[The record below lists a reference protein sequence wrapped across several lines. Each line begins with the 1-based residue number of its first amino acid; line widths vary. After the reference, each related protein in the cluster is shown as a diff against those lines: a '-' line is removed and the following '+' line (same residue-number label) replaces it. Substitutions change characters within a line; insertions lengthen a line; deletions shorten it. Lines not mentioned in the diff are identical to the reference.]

1 MKVAGSSILIEA
13 LFDFG
18 YESEMLLF
26 QVPQALIELLDQAM
40 DPKRRSGEKYKDDHD
55 HGVHRWALL
64 YGAPPRK
71 TALQSSIT
79 EYDDKRLITAPF
91 ARMIVQPS
99 LQAIDPDQGAANYRT
114 CFSTFIRST
123 DC

>member
-40 DPKRRSGEKYKDDHD
+40 DPKRRS
-55 HGVHRWALL
+55 
-64 YGAPPRK
+64 
-71 TALQSSIT
+71 SSIT